1 MLEESNLPNPEIP
14 NPEPEPE
21 PATEPTPEA
30 QPEEKGNRTFL
41 VIGGIFAGLI
51 FLTLVCA
58 AVYFMLIRPRT
69 QSAQTAQE
77 ATLSA
82 QRLEQ
87 SQALTATAEASAA
100 ALALPSSMPTQTKTS
115 MPAATLTPVVVLST
129 SAAVSTLAAPA
140 TSDPATLVAMQTQ
153 LAAQMTQ
160 TAGPLV
166 TSSAGGTGPLP
177 TTGFFD
183 EVGLPL
189 MVLLTFA
196 LLGVILVAR
205 RMRKSSH

>member
-1 MLEESNLPNPEIP
+1 MLEDSNLPNSEI
-14 NPEPEPE
+14 PEPE
-21 PATEPTPEA
+21 PALEPAAEPASEV

-58 AVYFMLIRPRT
+58 AIYFLLIRPRT
-69 QSAQTAQE
+69 QTAQNAQE

-87 SQALTATAEASAA
+87 SQALTATAGAFAA
-100 ALALPSSMPTQTKTS
+100 ALALPTQTKTS
-115 MPAATLTPVVVLST
+115 MPAATLTPVVVISTPEMVVST
-129 SAAVSTLAAPA
+129 SAAPP

-153 LAAQMTQ
+153 LAAQLTQ
-160 TAGPLV
+160 AAGPLV
-166 TSSAGGTGPLP
+166 TSSAGGTAPLP

-189 MVLLTFA
+189 MILLTFA

-205 RMRKSSH
+205 RMRKTIH

>member
-1 MLEESNLPNPEIP
+1 MLEDSNLPNPEIP
-14 NPEPEPE
+14 DPEPGLE
-21 PATEPTPEA
+21 PAAEPAPEV
-30 QPEEKGNRTFL
+30 QLEEKGNRTFL
-41 VIGGIFAGLI
+41 VIGSIFAGLI

-58 AVYFMLIRPRT
+58 AIYFLLIRPRT

-87 SQALTATAEASAA
+87 AQALTATAEASAA
-100 ALALPSSMPTQTKTS
+100 ALALPNQTNTS

-129 SAAVSTLAAPA
+129 PAVVVSTSAAPP
-140 TSDPATLVAMQTQ
+140 TSDPAALVAMQTQ